1 MSAIVT
7 PTTSKSTVKHFSVV
21 AAALVAALVLVIV
34 LALSAW
40 AGGDSG
46 GSETPTRESSGTEW
60 PCGRTGPC

>member
-7 PTTSKSTVKHFSVV
+7 PTTRKSTVKHFSVV

-34 LALSAW
+34 LAISAS
-40 AGGDSG
+40 AGRDSG
-46 GSETPTRESSGTEW
+46 GSETPTRASSGTEW